1 MIPDI
6 GVMIGLYIIT
16 RMIVV
21 AFDPA
26 QRTVSK
32 IFSWI
37 TVVTALICIVDLLS
51 KGSQAF
57 PGRLP

>member
-6 GVMIGLYIIT
+6 GAMIGLYIIT
-16 RMIVV
+16 RMLVV

-32 IFSWI
+32 VFSWI
-37 TVVTALICIVDLLS
+37 TILTALICIADLLS
-51 KGSQAF
+51 KGSQTF